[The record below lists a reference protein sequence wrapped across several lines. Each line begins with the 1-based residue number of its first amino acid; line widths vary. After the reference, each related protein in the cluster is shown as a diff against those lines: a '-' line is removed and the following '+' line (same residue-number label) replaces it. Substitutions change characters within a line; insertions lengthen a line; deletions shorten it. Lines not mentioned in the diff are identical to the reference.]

1 MPERLSPTSH
11 TSRSSRFLLMNK
23 DSLEAL
29 TISFEMFRKAARLA
43 IRRLSFCRTKSDEG
57 GLRSGCPHGL
67 GCHSS
72 CLLSGMPSPA
82 PSTTSTNF
90 PHRRPRPAPDQ
101 EEPSRPRWSWHILQ
115 SPVKAGPI
123 APPGSRRAAQGA
135 WVNGELHEPATRR
148 TRRDGGQLWQYK
160 ILEFPY

>member
-23 DSLEAL
+23 DSLEAM

-43 IRRLSFCRTKSDEG
+43 IRRLSFCRTKSDEE
-57 GLRSGCPHGL
+57 GLRSGCPSHGL
-67 GCHSS
+67 GCHS

-90 PHRRPRPAPDQ
+90 PHRRPVLPQTRKNPAAPGGHGTF
-101 EEPSRPRWSWHILQ
+101 WQ
-115 SPVKAGPI
+115 SPGKAGPVP
-123 APPGSRRAAQGA
+123 PPGSRRAAPGA

-148 TRRDGGQLWQYK
+148 T
-160 ILEFPY
+160 